1 MTRGSNNDRCLP
13 SSQDVMVIYQLSNQL
28 SGRPELT
35 NAVDITR
42 LLSGTESLVEAER
55 KLESS
60 RNIKG

>member
-1 MTRGSNNDRCLP
+1 
-13 SSQDVMVIYQLSNQL
+13 MVIYQLSNQL